1 MRVGREVVVFAM
13 FEDEDA
19 IGLQQSAIYHQVG
32 HGRQF
37 WQRIGW
43 IGKDQVK
50 RLVTRLDKAEH
61 IATDEDMV
69 LGAYLL
75 DTLLDEACMIAIFL
89 HTHNPLATTRKQFER
104 DASRAREKVECCRFV
119 KIEIATDDIE

>member
-1 MRVGREVVVFAM
+1 M
-13 FEDEDA
+13 D
-19 IGLQQSAIYHQVG
+19 
-32 HGRQF
+32 RQ
-37 WQRIGW
+37 RP
-43 IGKDQVK
+43 KVK

-89 HTHNPLATTRKQFER
+89 HTHDPLATTRKQFER
-104 DASRAREKVECCRFV
+104 DASVPEKGRVLSIRQNR
-119 KIEIATDDIE
+119 DSHG

>member
-1 MRVGREVVVFAM
+1 MRVEREVVVFAM
-13 FEDEDA
+13 LEDEDA

-75 DTLLDEACMIAIFL
+75 DTLLDEACMIAML
-89 HTHNPLATTRKQFER
+89 PVPEKRSSAVDSSK
-104 DASRAREKVECCRFV
+104 SR
-119 KIEIATDDIE
+119 

>member
-13 FEDEDA
+13 LEDKDA

-69 LGAYLL
+69 LGA
-75 DTLLDEACMIAIFL
+75 IFS
-89 HTHNPLATTRKQFER
+89 THCWMK
-104 DASRAREKVECCRFV
+104 RA
-119 KIEIATDDIE
+119 

>member
-13 FEDEDA
+13 LEDEDA
-19 IGLQQSAIYHQVG
+19 IGLQQSTIYHQVG

-69 LGAYLL
+69 LSAYLL

-89 HTHNPLATTRKQFER
+89 NTHNPLATTRKQFKR
-104 DASRAREKVECCRFV
+104 DASRAREKVEGCRFV